1 LQKTE
6 YPRNVPGPTYACPH
20 CEGTFLYHRPN
31 GLVECPFCYA
41 TISIGHYVRFLKLF
55 YSFVRLRALS
65 QVLLGLFLLLG
76 SISFFTI
83 IAMGMS
89 SSQNYFF
96 IAGALF
102 ELF

>member
-1 LQKTE
+1 GPKLQKTE

-20 CEGTFLYHRPN
+20 CEGTFL
-31 GLVECPFCYA
+31 
-41 TISIGHYVRFLKLF
+41 
-55 YSFVRLRALS
+55 VRLRALS